1 MKIAEKEA
9 AQNECE
15 GSAVKI
21 DRLLAIV
28 ILLINKR
35 QVQAKEL
42 AAMFEVSVRTIYRD
56 IEAINQAGIPIVTSQ
71 GAGGGISIM
80 ERFRL
85 ENKLLSADELA
96 AITTALE
103 SVSSTYEVLHHG
115 SALEKIR
122 FLVSE
127 EEMPE
132 FRKKT
137 EKWFVDI
144 SSWGESPV
152 IKEKIR
158 LLDEAA
164 DSTRTVSFTYVNREG
179 QTGTRK
185 AEPHTLVLKGR
196 HWYLYAFCL
205 KRQAF
210 RFFKLLRMKD
220 VRMLE
225 EKFERKEVDLS
236 SLPWETSWYKP
247 ENMTEL
253 TLLIKPSGESLAREW
268 FGSESLTY
276 ENGQCAATVS
286 YPEDQWLYGFLLQF
300 GTHIEV
306 LDPPRIRQK
315 IKDLAKQIVH
325 LYET

>member
-1 MKIAEKEA
+1 M
-9 AQNECE
+9 
-15 GSAVKI
+15 KI

-42 AAMFEVSVRTIYRD
+42 AGMFEVSVRTIYRD
-56 IEAINQAGIPIVTSQ
+56 IEAINQAGIPIVTLQ

-137 EKWFVDI
+137 EK
-144 SSWGESPV
+144 
-152 IKEKIR
+152 
-158 LLDEAA
+158 
-164 DSTRTVSFTYVNREG
+164 
-179 QTGTRK
+179 
-185 AEPHTLVLKGR
+185 
-196 HWYLYAFCL
+196 
-205 KRQAF
+205 
-210 RFFKLLRMKD
+210 
-220 VRMLE
+220 
-225 EKFERKEVDLS
+225 
-236 SLPWETSWYKP
+236 
-247 ENMTEL
+247 
-253 TLLIKPSGESLAREW
+253 
-268 FGSESLTY
+268 
-276 ENGQCAATVS
+276 
-286 YPEDQWLYGFLLQF
+286 
-300 GTHIEV
+300 
-306 LDPPRIRQK
+306 
-315 IKDLAKQIVH
+315 
-325 LYET
+325 